1 MYNENNYE
9 TSNPTITKTSS
20 YSFGLVFLWMFAGVL
35 VTALVAWLVSAS
47 PMDTAI
53 AWSWPFVIFSGIV
66 QIVIALTLGKVTVLK
81 LNKPVAI
88 SLYFVYAVING
99 LTFGILFYMLSA
111 AKLFAIFG
119 ISAGF
124 FALMSVFSFIFKDAL
139 RKSSTFFSVGLISL
153 LIMSLI
159 SCIFFYN
166 DGLLLGVSILG
177 LIVFGGLTAFD
188 MRWIK
193 DAMDNS
199 NNQNGI
205 AIYGAF
211 HLYLDFINIFM
222 YIVRIYLLSNR
233 D

>member
-1 MYNENNYE
+1 
-9 TSNPTITKTSS
+9 
-20 YSFGLVFLWMFAGVL
+20 
-35 VTALVAWLVSAS
+35 
-47 PMDTAI
+47 
-53 AWSWPFVIFSGIV
+53 
-66 QIVIALTLGKVTVLK
+66 
-81 LNKPVAI
+81 
-88 SLYFVYAVING
+88 
-99 LTFGILFYMLSA
+99 
-111 AKLFAIFG
+111 
-119 ISAGF
+119 
-124 FALMSVFSFIFKDAL
+124 MSVFSFIFKDAL